1 MKEIRYVRAI
11 TEALSEEMA
20 RDENVF
26 IIGEDVGGPGGAFS
40 ATKDLLENLVKR
52 GLRIPPSVNQRL

>member
-1 MKEIRYVRAI
+1 MKETRYVRAI

-20 RDENVF
+20 RDDHVF

-40 ATKDLLENLVKR
+40 ATKDLSGKVW
-52 GLRIPPSVNQRL
+52 